1 MNQELKSQQSQ
12 VQVQSQQTSLNQSQ
26 ELLEA
31 VNQLIQTNQKQNQ
44 QAEQTQST
52 QGALAKKLTSRKF
65 IMALA
70 GVIIGVCGMIGFSDN
85 TTAII
90 VFGCIEM
97 LSIVGYM
104 LVEGV
109 IDHKSVSNMLTIA
122 QQLMGM
128 IDKNKNGEKVELPED
143 KVSDNILVDDTD
155 PDQLM
160 IEEK

>member
-1 MNQELKSQQSQ
+1 
-12 VQVQSQQTSLNQSQ
+12 
-26 ELLEA
+26 
-31 VNQLIQTNQKQNQ
+31 
-44 QAEQTQST
+44 
-52 QGALAKKLTSRKF
+52 
-65 IMALA
+65 MALA